1 MSRKKIGSPRKKM
14 RMLHVAT
21 LLPVDPQALYTH
33 CSASWTGIKARFTT
47 LPANTVDADLLA
59 LSTALGNGPGGSPA
73 DTAVIVVAA
82 AKVRQDWKQVAAYV
96 EGALLAGPIEA
107 APAILAEILMYESK
121 VGLRAPKP
129 ELQAKQRKGTLSGV
143 VLLIALAV
151 PSAVLYV
158 WELSVDGVSWQAG
171 GQCAQANCTIAGL
184 TPGKMYYF
192 RFHTITRAGTLSALS
207 QVVSYMPR

>member
-1 MSRKKIGSPRKKM
+1 MSRKKISSPRKKM

-33 CSASWTGIKARFTT
+33 CMASWTGIKARFTT
-47 LPANTVDADLLA
+47 VPTNTVDADLLA
-59 LSTALGNGPGGSPA
+59 LNTALGNGPGGSPA

-129 ELQAKQRKGTLSGV
+129 ELQAKQPERH
-143 VLLIALAV
+143 AV
-151 PSAVLYV
+151 GRGAADRARGAVGCPLRV
-158 WELSVDGVSWQAG
+158 GAQRGRGELAG
-171 GQCAQANCTIAGL
+171 GGRARRRAAPS
-184 TPGKMYYF
+184 PG
-192 RFHTITRAGTLSALS
+192 
-207 QVVSYMPR
+207 